1 MINVNLFQNI
11 KKDDKYNIICVPSD
25 AISVFNYVVK
35 KCGQTNQFEFLSEQ
49 KDNGKTPMYEK
60 IQTFTQISNN
70 TDCGYK
76 NLDKK
81 DQDTQKRILTSSL
94 SILIKTAYAPEDIVQ
109 LIIDVNND
117 IQIKTEQ
124 YKERI
129 LKTKERI

>member
-1 MINVNLFQNI
+1 
-11 KKDDKYNIICVPSD
+11 
-25 AISVFNYVVK
+25 
-35 KCGQTNQFEFLSEQ
+35 
-49 KDNGKTPMYEK
+49 MYEK